1 MEFRQVIYLSIII
14 PGTPRFDSRKFQ
26 SIYAVAGGCNWDNG
40 ICITTVAKEGEK
52 ITTRID
58 KKKFVEQVKTAARK
72 TTVSTLSCH
81 FC

>member
-1 MEFRQVIYLSIII
+1 MEFHQVIYLSIII

-52 ITTRID
+52 LQLGLT
-58 KKKFVEQVKTAARK
+58 KKIRRV
-72 TTVSTLSCH
+72 C
-81 FC
+81 